1 MEEKHTR
8 GRAHSEQSRRPD
20 LGKVRGQLARRA
32 PMGGGVEMWQ
42 VAREGRIPTRGSK
55 KEGMKS
61 VLRVTS

>member
-1 MEEKHTR
+1 
-8 GRAHSEQSRRPD
+8 
-20 LGKVRGQLARRA
+20 
-32 PMGGGVEMWQ
+32 MGGGVEMWQ